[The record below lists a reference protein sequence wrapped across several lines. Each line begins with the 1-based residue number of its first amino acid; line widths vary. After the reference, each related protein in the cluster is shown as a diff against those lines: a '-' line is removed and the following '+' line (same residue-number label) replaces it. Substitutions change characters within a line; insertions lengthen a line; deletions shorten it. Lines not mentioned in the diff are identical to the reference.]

1 MILAKLYLNAG
12 VYTGTTQWEKAR
24 VQCDSIILSNKFSVA
39 ENFLSNFNITNQNST
54 ETILATPFDKSKKTG
69 FYNSVIGLHYLN
81 QLTYDLG
88 YTPWNGYCT
97 YAEFYDSF
105 EDGDIR
111 KNMWIT
117 GQQYDSKGEP
127 LFDDNVPAVF
137 TKDVPAFAM
146 PAGTTARLAGYR
158 NGKYEIQR
166 GNAGAGSG

>member
-1 MILAKLYLNAG
+1 MI
-12 VYTGTTQWEKAR
+12 W
-24 VQCDSIILSNKFSVA
+24 
-39 ENFLSNFNITNQNST
+39 
-54 ETILATPFDKSKKTG
+54 
-69 FYNSVIGLHYLN
+69 VIR
-81 QLTYDLG
+81 
-88 YTPWNGYCT
+88 PWNGYCT

-166 GNAGAGSG
+166 GNAGVDQDNDFVIFRIADVYLMRGEAYFRLGNEALALEDINYIREIRDAAPIHFTADGRYDFGRAWKRAGFRISQKARSDSV